1 MEATVP
7 LYIHFVMYLLFYDLQ
22 NFHRA
27 DLRANTA
34 GDTLG
39 SIAAFLLHHNL
50 HGADLD
56 ALTAGGTQLLVDH
69 INAGL
74 GILGDCAS
82 LTDLSALAALD
93 AGHGLCSAI
102 LIHNA
107 DAAQILMEFLIK
119 GFGASANALQAS
131 HTFYIFLNGKLL
143 HLIKIPF
150 SIIFYYYTK
159 FSPK

>member
-1 MEATVP
+1 
-7 LYIHFVMYLLFYDLQ
+7 MYLLFDDLQ
-22 NFHRA
+22 YFHGA
-27 DLRANTA
+27 DLSADA
-34 GDTLG
+34 ASDALG

-50 HGADLD
+50 HRADLD

-74 GILGDCAS
+74 GILGDGTV
-82 LTDLSALAALD
+82 LTAAGALAALD
-93 AGHGLCSAI
+93 ADHGLCTGA
-102 LIHNA
+102 LGHDL

>member
-1 MEATVP
+1 
-7 LYIHFVMYLLFYDLQ
+7 MYLLFDDLQ
-22 NFHRA
+22 YFHGA
-27 DLRANTA
+27 DLSADA
-34 GDTLG
+34 ASDALG

-74 GILGDCAS
+74 GILGDCSS

>member
-7 LYIHFVMYLLFYDLQ
+7 LYIHLVMYLLFYDLQ

-34 GDTLG
+34 GDTLRG
-39 SIAAFLLHHNL
+39 GAAFLLHHNL
-50 HGADLD
+50 HGTDLD

-102 LIHNA
+102 LINNA

-131 HTFYIFLNGKLL
+131 HTFRTLFNHKLL
-143 HLIKIPF
+143 HNREF
-150 SIIFYYYTK
+150 SFK
-159 FSPK
+159 